1 MKGCRP
7 LNHEEEELITRSF
20 AGTYATRDRAIFVLG
35 TKSGFRI
42 SELLSLK
49 IGDVVQNARPVD
61 RVYVRRR
68 NMKKKIEG
76 RSVILHPE
84 AKQALAKWLVQLR
97 RQGSISD
104 DSYLFRS
111 RKGLNRPISR
121 VQYYKVLRE
130 AFDANE
136 LTGKLGTHTMR
147 KTFANKVYD
156 GLDRDLVKT
165 AQALGHKNINSTV
178 QYLSFRQEDID
189 EAILQL

>member
-7 LNHEEEELITRSF
+7 LNLDEEELITKSF

-97 RQGSISD
+97 RQGDISD
-104 DSYLFRS
+104 DTYLFRS

>member
-7 LNHEEEELITRSF
+7 LNLDEEELITKSF

-97 RQGSISD
+97 RQGDISD
-104 DSYLFRS
+104 DTYLFRS
-111 RKGLNRPISR
+111 RKGLNGPISR